1 MDGDIR
7 KVSTARFV
15 MVAELLDQAFPKAP
29 ATPDHLAH
37 HCDEAEQALLSSIG
51 SLAFTSD
58 KTLARLLAV
67 NHRD

>member
-1 MDGDIR
+1 
-7 KVSTARFV
+7 